1 VLTPDICNVIVT
13 VTIANRWLI
22 FVCSE
27 TKEIDAM
34 IKTRFTEQFGIQYPV
49 IQGGMQRVSKA
60 ELVSAVAN
68 AGALG
73 FLSALTQPTP
83 EALIKE
89 IERTRS
95 MTDKPF
101 GVNLTILPSLNP
113 PPYEEYV
120 KAIIVSGIKVV
131 ETAGR
136 SPAPFMPLF
145 NEAGVRVIHKC
156 TSVKHA
162 KKAQEVGC
170 AAVIIDGFEAAGHP
184 GEDDIPSLVLLP
196 RAVDELDIPVIACGG
211 FSDGRSLVAALAL
224 GADAVSMGTRFLG
237 TQEAP
242 VHANLKQ
249 QLVEASELDTQLIFR
264 KFKNTARVYKNT
276 IASEVAEIEQRADS
290 EFDDIAEL
298 VAGKRGAV
306 VLETGDMEHGIWW
319 AGVSAGLIYDIP
331 SVDELVSR
339 ILSDASGIIK
349 NRLSALAS

>member
-1 VLTPDICNVIVT
+1 
-13 VTIANRWLI
+13 
-22 FVCSE
+22 
-27 TKEIDAM
+27 M
-34 IKTRFTEQFGIQYPV
+34 ITTRFTELFGIEHPV
-49 IQGGMQRVSKA
+49 VQGGMQRVSKA
-60 ELVSAVAN
+60 ELVAAVAN

-83 EALIKE
+83 QALTAE
-89 IERTRS
+89 IERTRT
-95 MTDKPF
+95 MTAKPF

-120 KAIIVSGIKVV
+120 QAIIDAGIKVV

-136 SPAPFMPLF
+136 SPAPFMPAL
-145 NEAGVRVIHKC
+145 NAAGVKVIHKC

-196 RAVDELDIPVIACGG
+196 RAVDELEIPVIACGG

-237 TQEAP
+237 TEEAP

-249 QLVEASELDTQLIFR
+249 KLLEASELDTQLIFR
-264 KFKNTARVYKNT
+264 KFRNTARVFKNA
-276 IASEVAEIEQRADS
+276 IAVEVAEIEKQAES
-290 EFDDIAEL
+290 EFGDVAEL

-306 VLETGDMEHGIWW
+306 VLESGDMEHGIWW
-319 AGVSAGLIYDIP
+319 AGVSAGLIHDIP
-331 SVDELVSR
+331 SVADLVAR
-339 ILSDASGIIK
+339 IVGDAEHIIRQ
-349 NRLSALAS
+349 RLAALTI

>member
-1 VLTPDICNVIVT
+1 
-13 VTIANRWLI
+13 
-22 FVCSE
+22 
-27 TKEIDAM
+27 M
-34 IKTRFTEQFGIQYPV
+34 IRTRFTELFGIEHPV
-49 IQGGMQRVSKA
+49 VQGGMQRVSKA

-83 EALIKE
+83 EALRAE
-89 IERTRS
+89 IERTRA

-120 KAIIVSGIKVV
+120 QAIIDAGIKVV

-136 SPAPFMPLF
+136 SPAPFMPAF
-145 NEAGVRVIHKC
+145 NAAGVKVIHKC

-237 TQEAP
+237 TEEAP

-249 QLVEASELDTQLIFR
+249 KLLEASELDTQLIFR
-264 KFKNTARVYKNT
+264 KFRNTARVFKNT
-276 IASEVAEIEQRADS
+276 IAVEVAEIEKVAES
-290 EFDDIAEL
+290 EFADVAEL

-306 VLETGDMEHGIWW
+306 VLESGDMEHGIWW
-319 AGVSAGLIYDIP
+319 AGVSAGLIHDIP
-331 SVDELVSR
+331 RVADLVAR
-339 ILSDASGIIK
+339 IVGDAERIIK
-349 NRLSALAS
+349 QRLAALSI

>member
-1 VLTPDICNVIVT
+1 
-13 VTIANRWLI
+13 
-22 FVCSE
+22 
-27 TKEIDAM
+27 M
-34 IKTRFTEQFGIQYPV
+34 IKTRLTELLEIEHPI

-60 ELVSAVAN
+60 ELVAAVAN
-68 AGALG
+68 AGGLG

-83 EALIKE
+83 DDLRKE
-89 IERTRS
+89 IDRTRS

-101 GVNLTILPSLNP
+101 GVNLTILPSLTP

-120 KAIIVSGIKVV
+120 KAIIDGGVKIV

-145 NEAGVRVIHKC
+145 NEAGVKVIHKC

-211 FSDGRSLVAALAL
+211 FSDARGLVAALAM
-224 GADAVSMGTRFLG
+224 GASAVSMGTRFLG

-242 VHANLKQ
+242 VHDNLKQ
-249 QLVEASELDTQLIFR
+249 KLIAATELDTQLIFR
-264 KFKNTARVYKNT
+264 KFRNTARVFKNT
-276 IASEVAEIEQRADS
+276 VAVEVAEIESRSES
-290 EFDDIAEL
+290 EFADVAPL

-331 SVDELVSR
+331 TAAELISR
-339 ILSDASGIIK
+339 MVGDAEHLI
-349 NRLSALAS
+349 NERLASLIV

>member
-1 VLTPDICNVIVT
+1 
-13 VTIANRWLI
+13 
-22 FVCSE
+22 
-27 TKEIDAM
+27 M
-34 IKTRFTEQFGIQYPV
+34 IKTRFTELFGIEYPI
-49 IQGGMQRVSKA
+49 IQGGMQGVSKA
-60 ELVSAVAN
+60 ELVAAVAN
-68 AGALG
+68 AGGLG

-83 EALIKE
+83 EDLVNE
-89 IERTRS
+89 IARTRTL
-95 MTDKPF
+95 TDKPF
-101 GVNLTILPSLNP
+101 GVNLTILPSLVP
-113 PPYEEYV
+113 PPYDEYV
-120 KAIIVSGIKVV
+120 KAIIDSGVKVV

-136 SPAPFMPLF
+136 SPAPFMALF
-145 NEAGVRVIHKC
+145 NDAGVKVIHKC

-196 RAVDELDIPVIACGG
+196 RAVDELYVPVIACGG

-249 QLVEASELDTQLIFR
+249 KLVEASELDTQLIFR
-264 KFKNTARVYKNT
+264 KFRNTARVYKNT
-276 IASEVAEIEQRADS
+276 IATEVADIERRIDS
-290 EFDDIAEL
+290 EFADVAPL

-331 SVDELVSR
+331 TVAELVSR
-339 ILSDASGIIK
+339 IVADAESIIRD
-349 NRLSALAS
+349 RLTGLIA